1 MPVSMSL
8 IVYIVEQNVEAVNNY
23 EIQRGIGLSHIPEG
37 EPQRIHFTYFIPE
50 PEITVDRSEEPLEP
64 LTGGALQTNAVY
76 LVHGK
81 FSYLLNDNSLDM
93 VIFSHVL
100 LPIDSADCPEAPMIA
115 KFIGKVTS
123 VPSVTNTGLRLSV
136 TVSEYI
142 RKGERPVR
150 EVIVTH
156 PIAGRLSKSITA
168 AQKNATVQFTGILI
182 IYEGVLYCDVLDFS
196 FVGIRSDN
204 LVHSYNPWSTKDTTT
219 TKSSVAKRVQE
230 LHKEQKSTPPIVPSP
245 QKKITRGKRKVIEDV
260 STGSIAASIIEK
272 RQADQK
278 MSSDNNESNKKQ
290 KTQ

>member
-1 MPVSMSL
+1 MSS
-8 IVYIVEQNVEAVNNY
+8 IVYIIEQNVEAVNNY

-37 EPQRIHFTYFIPE
+37 EPQRIHFTYFIPD
-50 PEITVDRSEEPLEP
+50 PEITADSSGEPFEP

-81 FSYLLNDNSLDM
+81 FSYLVNDNSLDM

-123 VPSVTNTGLRLSV
+123 VSSVTNNGLILSV

-156 PIAGRLSKSITA
+156 PTTGRFSRSITA

-182 IYEGVLYCDVLDFS
+182 IYEGVLYCDILDFS
-196 FVGIRSDN
+196 FVGIRPDD

-219 TKSSVAKRVQE
+219 TKSSVAKRIQE
-230 LHKEQKSTPPIVPSP
+230 LHKEQTSTPPTVPSSP
-245 QKKITRGKRKVIEDV
+245 QKKITRGKRKVIEEV
-260 STGSIAASIIEK
+260 STGSIAASIVKK
-272 RQADQK
+272 RQADK
-278 MSSDNNESNKKQ
+278 KIDSDNNESNKKQ
-290 KTQ
+290 KKSVDN

>member
-1 MPVSMSL
+1 MSL
-8 IVYIVEQNVEAVNNY
+8 IVYVVEQNVEAVNNY

-37 EPQRIHFTYFIPE
+37 EPQRIHFTYFIPD
-50 PEITVDRSEEPLEP
+50 PEITTDNNEEPSEP
-64 LTGGALQTNAVY
+64 LIGGALQTNAVY

-81 FSYLLNDNSLDM
+81 FSYLVNDNSFDM

-123 VPSVTNTGLRLSV
+123 VPSVTNNGLRLSV

-142 RKGERPVR
+142 RKGEKPIR

-156 PIAGRLSKSITA
+156 PTTGRLSKSITA

-196 FVGIRSDN
+196 FVGIRSDG

-230 LHKEQKSTPPIVPSP
+230 LHKEQMSTPPTISPSL
-245 QKKITRGKRKVIEDV
+245 QKKVTRGRRNVIEEV
-260 STGSIAASIIEK
+260 TTGSIAASIIKK

-278 MSSDNNESNKKQ
+278 IDSVNNESNKKQ
-290 KTQ
+290 KKSVDN